1 MSQTANGDTYLI
13 FCIDILLE
21 FHFQIPTGKWVSKHN

>member
-1 MSQTANGDTYLI
+1 MPQTANSVTYLT

-21 FHFQIPTGKWVSKHN
+21 FHFQVPTGKWVSKHY